1 MTNHAALHAIDVLYL
16 GNFRQTL
23 FHKVHHAQLELRE
36 HLKHAEAL
44 AHAMEISPCCR
55 KQYAKI
61 IEQLS
66 APVDLLDQIADSIY
80 DFDLSSDETGELVQ
94 WGLIETSPEEESR
107 AIISRLDAVVQE
119 TVKTLNSVGEALVAL
134 PAVKASWNQWARLR
148 VFYTLKAIPE
158 RPCYK
163 TDSIVRFSGSP
174 PFLDAYCFAKPP
186 VDTESAPASHY
197 LLDSEFMP
205 LIWLSLLNDVEVDVE
220 IKLGGIGSRKS
231 HDCWAG
237 RHANKF

>member
-1 MTNHAALHAIDVLYL
+1 MTNHAVLHAIDVLYL

-23 FHKVHHAQLELRE
+23 FHKVLHAQLELRD
-36 HLKHAEAL
+36 HLRHAEAL

-66 APVDLLDQIADSIY
+66 APVDVLDQIANSIY
-80 DFDLSSDETGELVQ
+80 DLDLSSDENGEIVQ
-94 WGLIETSPEEESR
+94 WGLIEASPEEETR
-107 AIISRLDAVVQE
+107 ATISRLDAVEQE
-119 TVKTLNSVGEALVAL
+119 TIKTLNNVGKALVAL

-174 PFLDAYCFAKPP
+174 PFVDVYCFAKPP
-186 VDTESAPASHY
+186 VDTESDPASHY
-197 LLDSEFMP
+197 LLDPEFMP

-220 IKLGGIGSRKS
+220 IKLGGN
-231 HDCWAG
+231 G
-237 RHANKF
+237 RLIS

>member
-23 FHKVHHAQLELRE
+23 FHKVLHAQLELRD
-36 HLKHAEAL
+36 HLRHAEAL
-44 AHAMEISPCCR
+44 ARAMEISPCCR
-55 KQYAKI
+55 KQYTKI

-66 APVDLLDQIADSIY
+66 APVDVLDQIANSIY
-80 DFDLSSDETGELVQ
+80 DLDLSSDETGEFVQ
-94 WGLIETSPEEESR
+94 WGQIEASTEEERR
-107 AIISRLDAVVQE
+107 AIISRLDAVEQE
-119 TVKTLNSVGEALVAL
+119 TIKTLNKVGEALVTL

-163 TDSIVRFSGSP
+163 TDSIVRFNGSP
-174 PFLDAYCFAKPP
+174 PFRDTYCFAKPP
-186 VDTESAPASHY
+186 IGAESDPASHY
-197 LLDSEFMP
+197 LLDAEFMP

-220 IKLGGIGSRKS
+220 IKLGGIGSRKL
-231 HDCWAG
+231 HDCMG
-237 RHANKF
+237 RAPCG